1 MTYLTRV
8 HSPFDRDHFDVIVF
22 CCCFSARIDW
32 YLGFSHRGRDCTSL
46 YPVPL
51 FVQQRKCIQ
60 LILYELIPG
69 KVKIAM
75 HLRNIMS

>member
-60 LILYELIPG
+60 LILYE
-69 KVKIAM
+69 
-75 HLRNIMS
+75 